1 MFSNMGFTLATHY
14 CGGHAVKS
22 KLMLGIGELDC
33 GMAKSDKSC
42 ESDSMETSVKKKGC
56 CENQYISINLE
67 DEYQPSALQANLD
80 YNFVFTFVYTFVE
93 LLNSQVELD
102 VVYDDYSPPLR
113 YIDVQVLFQS
123 FLI

>member
-1 MFSNMGFTLATHY
+1 MGFTLATHY
-14 CGGHAVKS
+14 CGGYAVKS
-22 KLMLGIGELDC
+22 KLMLGNGELDC

-56 CENQYISINLE
+56 CENQYTSINLE
-67 DEYQPSALQANLD
+67 DDYQPSVLQANLD

-93 LLNSQVELD
+93 LLNSNIELE
-102 VVYDDYSPPLR
+102 VAYDDYSPPLR
-113 YIDVQVLFQS
+113 NIDVQVLFQS